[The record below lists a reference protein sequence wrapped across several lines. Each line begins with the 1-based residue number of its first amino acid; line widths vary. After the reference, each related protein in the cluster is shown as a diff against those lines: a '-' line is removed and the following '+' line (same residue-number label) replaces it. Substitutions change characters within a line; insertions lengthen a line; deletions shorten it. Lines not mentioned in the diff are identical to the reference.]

1 MSGMFLGA
9 KAFNQPIGNW
19 DVSKVTDM
27 SKMFAGA
34 KAFNQPIGDWDVSN
48 VTKMGAIFDTMTITT
63 QEYTIL
69 LQSVNRSKLTLNYI
83 TKDILSNPDNV
94 IDDLDL
100 KYLKKR
106 INTLNETIKEFEE
119 INSKKDSRR
128 IN

>member
-1 MSGMFLGA
+1 VTNMEGMFYNA
-9 KAFNQPIGNW
+9 IVFNQSLNNW
-19 DVSKVTDM
+19 DVSRVTNM

-69 LQSVNRSKLTLNYI
+69 LQSVNRSKLLLTYI

-119 INSKKDSRR
+119 IHSKKDS
-128 IN
+128 

>member
-1 MSGMFLGA
+1 MGYMFGGA
-9 KAFNQPIGNW
+9 ENFNQDIGDW
-19 DVSKVTDM
+19 DVSKVTNM
-27 SKMFAGA
+27 EGMFSGA

-69 LQSVNRSKLTLNYI
+69 LQSVNRSKLLLTYI

-119 INSKKDSRR
+119 IHSKKDS
-128 IN
+128 